1 MILKLQSSSMPQKP
15 LPDYTWDPVK
25 RRYRDKQG
33 HLVRN
38 AVILALILRA
48 VRRSKK
54 TFEQAAQELLD
65 QKITERQFQAIMQQ
79 GISAGHLAMAAIA
92 AGGAARLVGA
102 LLQQTRHII
111 ATQTAYMLRLG
122 SQIALGQVSEAQLMA
137 RTGMYAD
144 ALYSTFANIQLARET
159 LLAQQAGATSEAVRA
174 AARIAAQ
181 AGAPLPAPGIVGPQR
196 FARRIIDPG
205 AEHCEECPALAAR
218 GWIPVEQ
225 MVPIG
230 DTTCLMNCR
239 CTIEYSDGATS
250 QPTPTPAPVP
260 PAEPRGG
267 AKPQGPS
274 GEGTQIYISLE

>member
-1 MILKLQSSSMPQKP
+1 MPQKP

-48 VRRSKK
+48 VRRSKQ

-102 LLQQTRHII
+102 LLQKTREII
-111 ATQTAYMLRLG
+111 ATQRAYMLRLG
-122 SQIALGQVSEAQLMA
+122 AQLATHQLSDAQLMA

-144 ALYSTFANIQLARET
+144 ALYSTFANIQTAREA
-159 LLAQQAGATSEAVRA
+159 LATASG
-174 AARIAAQ
+174 
-181 AGAPLPAPGIVGPQR
+181 GPQR
-196 FARRIIDPG
+196 YARRIIDPG

-239 CTIEYSDGATS
+239 CTIEYSDGA
-250 QPTPTPAPVP
+250 PAEPVP
-260 PAEPRGG
+260 PPAPP
-267 AKPQGPS
+267 KPPPS
-274 GEGTQIYISLE
+274 GEGTQIYISIE